1 MDSNISEA
9 TTGSIS
15 IIENFVESLKQS
27 DTLAYAFWLSVGLLV
42 LISLLKYFISK
53 DCEKKDWGNFILEFP
68 IDVCLVVITI
78 IITGYM
84 KDANLSYGVIL
95 VIMSLII
102 SIFCCMFRR
111 LSIKSSY
118 DEKLRI
124 KTLIYGILDILI
136 ASIWIFIVYAQ
147 IV

>member
-9 TTGSIS
+9 TTDSIS

-102 SIFCCMFRR
+102 SIF
-111 LSIKSSY
+111 LN
-118 DEKLRI
+118 
-124 KTLIYGILDILI
+124 
-136 ASIWIFIVYAQ
+136 
-147 IV
+147 